1 MSWPKVEAGTESLDL
16 MDGMITANRLSD
28 GIVVF
33 LSAEGGWTEDFHAGA
48 VLGDAEAKA
57 AALAASAASAAA
69 NEVIDPYWI
78 DLEPRGGRLVPKA
91 LREAI
96 RASGPTTRRDLGKQ
110 AQGQAPDFLKT
121 AAAEA

>member
-1 MSWPKVEAGTESLDL
+1 

-28 GIVVF
+28 GLVVF
-33 LSAEGGWTEDFHAGA
+33 LDSQSRWTEDFHAGA
-48 VLGDAEAKA
+48 VITDAEAKA
-57 AALAASAASAAA
+57 AALARGAASALA

-78 DLEPRGGRLVPKA
+78 DLEPRGGRYVPKA

-110 AQGQAPDFLKT
+110 AHGQAPDFLKT
-121 AAAEA
+121 SPAEA